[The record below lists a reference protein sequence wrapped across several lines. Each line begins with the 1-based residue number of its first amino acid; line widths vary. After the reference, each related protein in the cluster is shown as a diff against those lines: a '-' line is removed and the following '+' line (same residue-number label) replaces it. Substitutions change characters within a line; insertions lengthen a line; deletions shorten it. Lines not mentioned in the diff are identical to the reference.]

1 MRNLVAEK
9 FAARFINICCFLHDY
24 MLFFEHT
31 VNLTNSRFILGA
43 LIEQYSR

>member
-1 MRNLVAEK
+1 MVAEK
-9 FAARFINICCFLHDY
+9 FATIFINICCFLHDC
-24 MLFFEHT
+24 MLFCEHT